1 MLQDDDPRL
10 DLALLVLGRVV
21 PAVLAQVPFLPG
33 RFPRLSPARE
43 RSRRSC
49 LPRSAYHQVE
59 DEHAGQNQ
67 SRPDCG
73 TCRGVGEVMR
83 ACGHH
88 RGGDSSRQHESREH

>member
-1 MLQDDDPRL
+1 LTNRIVTVMPGPTTPSVRGEPPTSGVLQDVLEDDDPRL

-33 RFPRLSPARE
+33 CFPRLSSAGE

-59 DEHAGQNQ
+59 DERAG
-67 SRPDCG
+67 
-73 TCRGVGEVMR
+73 
-83 ACGHH
+83 
-88 RGGDSSRQHESREH
+88 